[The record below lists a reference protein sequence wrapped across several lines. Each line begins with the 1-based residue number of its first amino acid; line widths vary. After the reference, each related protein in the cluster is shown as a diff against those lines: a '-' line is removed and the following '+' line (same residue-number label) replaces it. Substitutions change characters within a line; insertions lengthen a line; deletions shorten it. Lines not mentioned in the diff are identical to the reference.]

1 MENENNVDTQVVEE
15 KTVEKETTQKTYTV
29 DDINNSFN
37 AGFKKARAEMK
48 EYQELE
54 KTNQNNN
61 EKITTLET
69 ENTNIKNENAQ
80 LKETLQGY
88 KLKDS
93 NVKEEFKEFVIS
105 KVNSMVN
112 DDVDF
117 DTALETFKKENSQYF
132 GETVVKK
139 VQSSPTLAGGIKPQ
153 SLNEVMNNFIRN
165 N

>member
-1 MENENNVDTQVVEE
+1 MENNADTQA
-15 KTVEKETTQKTYTV
+15 VEKETVEQETTKKTYTV

-69 ENTNIKNENAQ
+69 ENASIKSENAQ
-80 LKETLQGY
+80 LKETIQGY

-93 NVKEEFKEFVIS
+93 GVKDNFKKFVIS
-105 KVNSMVN
+105 EINSMVN
-112 DDVDF
+112 DEVDF
-117 DTALETFKKENSQYF
+117 DKALETFKKENPQYF

-139 VQSSPTLAGGIKPQ
+139 VQSSPTLAGGTKPQ
-153 SLNEVMNNFIRN
+153 SSNDIMNNLLRGKK
-165 N
+165 

>member
-1 MENENNVDTQVVEE
+1 MENNENTQVVEE

-37 AGFKKARAEMK
+37 AGVKKARAEMK

-69 ENTNIKNENAQ
+69 EITNIKNESAQ
-80 LKETLQGY
+80 LKETLQSY

-93 NVKEEFKEFVIS
+93 NVKEDFKKFVIS
-105 KVNSMVN
+105 EVNSLVN

-117 DTALETFKKENSQYF
+117 DTALENYKKDNPQYF
-132 GETVVKK
+132 GEEIVKK
-139 VQSSPTLAGGIKPQ
+139 VQSSPKLVGGIKPQ
-153 SLNEVMNNFIRN
+153 TTNEVMNNFIRN